1 MTKHILHVI
10 LRAGLPAF
18 VLMFQTG
25 CSVFQSSRAIDMAP
39 FAENTQL
46 MFAEAAKVS
55 RPVRWSELKEY
66 YSLPVVAGFRE
77 KAQPVIRGLRALVM
91 YSNQLVALN
100 MSAKSDK
107 EKNRLLAQY
116 LREAMTKVASPAI
129 LDTLGVSPSLLDSV
143 YSDIEHAPEFREG
156 IAAASPLVSAVV
168 LALNRG
174 LDRIDEEVPLAIAAV
189 DREVELKYADKRRNY
204 RGLVRMQTET
214 QYAVTLLYDARK
226 GDRAA
231 LSEAMEADPSVREF
245 ITSPEKA
252 TPAMYKAAEDALTQ
266 RLERVDAYLNQ
277 LKFEKAAYLAKQEEL
292 ESLRLGIDEK
302 IKVARNAV
310 AIWAQS
316 HRNLGDGIAV
326 PPLFDVVGMAGGLAR
341 KVVPLP

>member
-1 MTKHILHVI
+1 MTKHIFHLI
-10 LRAGLPAF
+10 LRAGLPALA
-18 VLMFQTG
+18 LMSQTG

-55 RPVRWSELKEY
+55 RPVRWNELKEY
-66 YSLPVVAGFRE
+66 YSLPAVAGFRD

-107 EKNRLLAQY
+107 EKNRLLARY
-116 LREAMTKVASPAI
+116 LREAMAKVANPAM
-129 LDTLGVSPSLLDSV
+129 LDTIGVSPSLLDSV
-143 YSDIEHAPEFREG
+143 YSDIERAAEFREG
-156 IAAASPLVSAVV
+156 IAAASPLVNAVV

-174 LDRIDEEVPLAIAAV
+174 LDRIDEEVPVVIAAV
-189 DREVELKYADKRRNY
+189 DREVEAKYAEKRRNY
-204 RGLVRMQTET
+204 VGLVRMQTET

-231 LSEAMEADPSVREF
+231 LANAIEADPSVREF
-245 ITSPEKA
+245 ITSPDKP
-252 TPAMYKAAEDALTQ
+252 TPAMYAAAEDALTH
-266 RLERVDAYLNQ
+266 RLDRVDAYLNQ
-277 LKFEKAAYLAKQEEL
+277 LKSEKAGYLAKQEEL

-302 IKVARNAV
+302 IRVARNAV
-310 AIWAQS
+310 TIWAQS

-326 PPLFDVVGMAGGLAR
+326 PPLIDVVGMAGGLAR

>member
-1 MTKHILHVI
+1 MTKQAVHLIAC
-10 LRAGLPAF
+10 AGLPAF
-18 VLMFQTG
+18 VLVSQTG

-39 FAENTQL
+39 FAENTQI

-107 EKNRLLAQY
+107 EKNRLLALY
-116 LREAMTKVASPAI
+116 LREAMAKVASPAM
-129 LDTLGVSPSLLDSV
+129 LDTIGVSPTMLDSV
-143 YSDIEHAPEFREG
+143 YSDIERAPEFREG
-156 IAAASPLVSAVV
+156 IAAASPLVNAVV

-174 LDRIDEEVPLAIAAV
+174 LDRIDEEVPGAIAEV
-189 DREVELKYADKRRNY
+189 DREVEAKYAEKRRNY
-204 RGLVRMQTET
+204 LGLVRMQTET

-226 GDRAA
+226 GDSAA
-231 LSEAMEADPSVREF
+231 LAKVMEADPSVREF
-245 ITSPEKA
+245 ITSPQKP
-252 TPAMYKAAEDALTQ
+252 TPAMYNAAEDALTQ
-266 RLERVDAYLNQ
+266 RLDRVDAYLNQ
-277 LKFEKAAYLAKQEEL
+277 LKSEKASYLAKQEEL
-292 ESLRLGIDEK
+292 ESMRLGIDEK

-326 PPLFDVVGMAGGLAR
+326 PPLIDVVGVAGGLAR